1 MRVVYIIL
9 GATPQH
15 YKGCQEDLEKE
26 CFMDELHLQR
36 FKLLAG
42 GYAKGF
48 VIYGSTQLC
57 SGFEG
62 CVASKW
68 LTL

>member
-1 MRVVYIIL
+1 
-9 GATPQH
+9 
-15 YKGCQEDLEKE
+15 
-26 CFMDELHLQR
+26 MDELHLQR

-42 GYAKGF
+42 GYAKGY
-48 VIYGSTQLC
+48 VIYGSVQLC